1 MALLWRTLSRVE
13 ELRAA
18 TEQLRT
24 NRIAPSF
31 VLMAEYLGYPPTNL
45 PPFTIVGLAFLS
57 LGFGLGF
64 LDIPLVYRLRVALV
78 EITLF
83 VLSAVI
89 VRVRIEQ
96 DDLLGLWVPPHTCS
110 FVLGLLLALSA
121 KGDLR
126 SGACGACRPGVG
138 ERRVLLQQSAE
149 LVVEP
154 PHLRERAN
162 RQACRQAS
170 RLLALLVAIMVYPL
184 AHELAVLESQQG
196 APVYSLAS
204 VL

>member
-1 MALLWRTLSRVE
+1 MAVLWRTLSSVE
-13 ELRAA
+13 DLRAA

-24 NRIAPSF
+24 NSILSSF
-31 VLMAEYLGYPPTNL
+31 VLVAEYLGYPPTTF
-45 PPFTIVGLAFLS
+45 PPFTIVGFYFSL

-64 LDIPLVYRLRVALV
+64 LDIPLIYRLRVALV
-78 EITLF
+78 EMTLF

-89 VRVRIEQ
+89 VRVRIDEQ
-96 DDLLGLWVPPHTCS
+96 DDLLALWMPPHTS
-110 FVLGLLLALSA
+110 GFVLGLLLALFA

-126 SGACGACRPGVG
+126 RGAYGVCRPASG

-154 PHLRERAN
+154 PHLRESAN
-162 RQACRQAS
+162 RHAS
-170 RLLALLVAIMVYPL
+170 RLLALLVAIMLYPL
-184 AHELAVLESQQG
+184 AYELAVLESQQG